1 MAMQVQKV
9 VIPVAGAG
17 TRLLPVTKCQPK
29 EMLPVGRKPVVQYVV
44 EEAEAAGL
52 RQILFVTGRQKTS
65 IEDHFDKDPA
75 LAQMLSQS
83 GKSDLLEEL
92 EYEELPVS
100 FFFVRQREP
109 KGLADAIATA
119 RDFVGAEPFV
129 VSLGDSIIA
138 GKGGSAPLLKRMIE
152 CHLAHEAACT
162 IALEEVPLESVHR
175 YGVVRPA
182 EAAKQAARLPSGALP
197 TRAAAAPPAEV
208 FPIADLVEKPLPEQ
222 APSNL
227 AIAARYVFNPEIF
240 EAIERTVPDRRGE
253 LQITDSIRILVQQ
266 GRPVWGVM
274 LGPNSRR
281 YDIGNFETYF
291 LAFAD
296 FALADEKYGYTLRQH
311 LYRRFGMRPEG

>member
-1 MAMQVQKV
+1 MQVQKV

-52 RQILFVTGRQKTS
+52 KQILFVTGRQKTS

-75 LAQMLSQS
+75 LAQLLNQAGRSE
-83 GKSDLLEEL
+83 LLEEL
-92 EYEELPVS
+92 AYEELAVS

-119 RDFVGAEPFV
+119 RDFVGSEPFV

-138 GKGGSAPLLKRMIE
+138 SRSGAAGGNLLERMID
-152 CHLAHEAACT
+152 CHLTNGAACT
-162 IALEEVPLESVHR
+162 IAVEEVPIETIHR
-175 YGVVRPA
+175 YGAVKPA
-182 EAAKQAARLPSGALP
+182 D
-197 TRAAAAPPAEV
+197 AAPGDV
-208 FPIADLVEKPLPEQ
+208 FKIADLVEKPAPDQ
-222 APSNL
+222 IPSNL
-227 AIAARYVFNPEIF
+227 AIAARYVLSPEIF
-240 EAIERTVPDRRGE
+240 EAIDRTVPDRRGE
-253 LQITDSIRILVQQ
+253 LQITDSIRILAQQ
-266 GRPVWGVM
+266 GRPVWGVR
-274 LGPNSRR
+274 LGANSKR

-291 LAFAD
+291 VAFAD

-311 LYRRFGMRPEG
+311 LYRRLGMRPEEK